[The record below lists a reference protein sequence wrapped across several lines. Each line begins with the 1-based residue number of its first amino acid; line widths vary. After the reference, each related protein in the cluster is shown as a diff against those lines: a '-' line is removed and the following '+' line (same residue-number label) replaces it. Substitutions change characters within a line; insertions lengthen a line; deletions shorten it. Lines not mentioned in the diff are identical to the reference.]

1 MGKNSLFQVNDV
13 SVVKSNKLE
22 ASYSTSEIPKNI
34 IQINSKASQLL
45 SKLFNE
51 LNENTHIDFVT
62 SGELSLHQ
70 IIQYAVTLTEN
81 CDVYISSW
89 AVKEEPARVLYFLKQ
104 TEKIKNLY
112 GVFDYRIKTLDAK
125 HFQLI
130 EKAFTAYALTK
141 NHSKV
146 IVIESD
152 KLNLVIVSSANLSN
166 NPRIECGFI
175 STIDKT
181 VQFHKQWM
189 TDVLNGKT
197 VY

>member
-1 MGKNSLFQVNDV
+1 MSNSLFKIDTV
-13 SVVKSNKLE
+13 SESVTEKLE
-22 ASYSTSEIPKNI
+22 AKHSKTSVAENLV
-34 IQINSKASQLL
+34 QINCRAKHLL
-45 SKLFNE
+45 SRLFDE
-51 LNENTHIDFVT
+51 LNPNTHIDFVT
-62 SGELSLHQ
+62 SGELSMHQ
-70 IIQYAVTLTEN
+70 IIQYAVTLTDS

-89 AVKEEPARVLYFLKQ
+89 AIKEEPARVLYFLKQ

-146 IVIESD
+146 VVIESE
-152 KLNLVIVSSANLSN
+152 KLSLVIVSSANLSN

-181 VQFHKQWM
+181 VQFHKAWM